1 MATDVAGNIDG
12 EERTDRFKQAD
23 SDGDGKLSKEEFDAL
38 LHPDLHEHM
47 IQHLID
53 DHLRQHD
60 TDHDGFISLDE
71 YMG

>member
-1 MATDVAGNIDG
+1 MEGTIDR
-12 EERTDRFKQAD
+12 EENADRFKQAD
-23 SDGDGKLSKEEFDAL
+23 VDGDGRLSKAEFDAL

-47 IQHLID
+47 IQHLIE

-60 TDHDGFISLDE
+60 ADHDGFISFDE